1 MQQQQQE
8 QILQQQQQYR
18 QQQQFD
24 TTNLQ
29 PQQQRQIQEHQ
40 LNTNSLPLGNPMTAM
55 DETSAVSSIPTHL
68 PLKTPRSPNRVNKA
82 ERVDIGIPSVHGSL
96 GYIPS
101 MMSFAPSHVSHDPM
115 PSNTNNQQFDTDDM
129 GAERDFNPATVN
141 GGERYDDT
149 LSHMP
154 GGLASAPEDRKGKGK
169 EGARRVWDEDR
180 GVWVEGVTPH
190 SIGPDGPGSARTKI
204 SLS

>member
-1 MQQQQQE
+1 M
-8 QILQQQQQYR
+8 
-18 QQQQFD
+18 
-24 TTNLQ
+24 TTDD
-29 PQQQRQIQEHQ
+29 
-40 LNTNSLPLGNPMTAM
+40 NST
-55 DETSAVSSIPTHL
+55 VSSIPTHL
-68 PLKTPRSPNRVNKA
+68 PLKTPRSPNRVNQ

-101 MMSFAPSHVSHDPM
+101 MMSFAPSQVSHDPM
-115 PSNTNNQQFDTDDM
+115 PANSNPRVENGREWDFD
-129 GAERDFNPATVN
+129 PAAVS
-141 GGERYDDT
+141 GEEQYDDA

-154 GGLASAPEDRKGKGK
+154 GGLATEDRKRKGK

-180 GVWVEGVTPH
+180 GVWVEMVTPH